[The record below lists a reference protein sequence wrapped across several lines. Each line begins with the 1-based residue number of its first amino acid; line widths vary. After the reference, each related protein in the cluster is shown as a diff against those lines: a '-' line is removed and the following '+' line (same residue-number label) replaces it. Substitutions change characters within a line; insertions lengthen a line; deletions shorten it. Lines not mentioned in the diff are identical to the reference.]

1 MAGEGACSSQLIL
14 PVGDAAW
21 RGHQWL
27 LPRACAFFSLPPTT
41 TKGVWS
47 CQQGNHQEP
56 PTEKFILQEHPVK
69 WLMDSMRHKAGV
81 KGAGGNK
88 RERCVKG
95 ERTGPGK
102 ELGSAVS
109 RPSSGLCCS
118 PKQAGTALV
127 VGLFQ
132 RLAAVCIQRG
142 N

>member
-1 MAGEGACSSQLIL
+1 MAPPSSVCL
-14 PVGDAAW
+14 
-21 RGHQWL
+21 
-27 LPRACAFFSLPPTT
+27 FLPP
-41 TKGVWS
+41 S
-47 CQQGNHQEP
+47 HYHQGGLELPAGKPSGAPHR
-56 PTEKFILQEHPVK
+56 KFMLQERPIK
-69 WLMDSMRHKAGV
+69 WLMDSMRHNAGV
-81 KGAGGNK
+81 KGAGGNE

-118 PKQAGTALV
+118 LKQAGTALV

-132 RLAAVCIQRG
+132 RPAAVCIQRG